1 MEFSNTNENICVSR
15 NSELGFP
22 LSISENSECY
32 FYPAYV
38 NHIWDPSIPHRK
50 NIRKYTLTILEGDPH
65 YPVSLK
71 LFWKVSLKS
80 YIILNK
86 YTQNPGTFVSLYP

>member
-22 LSISENSECY
+22 LSNSESSECY

-50 NIRKYTLTILEGDPH
+50 KYKEIHLLQFMR
-65 YPVSLK
+65 L
-71 LFWKVSLKS
+71 WKGIP
-80 YIILNK
+80 IILYPWNYFEK
-86 YTQNPGTFVSLYP
+86 YP

>member
-22 LSISENSECY
+22 LSISEISECD

-38 NHIWDPSIPHRK
+38 NDIWNPSIPHRK
-50 NIRKYTLTILEGDPH
+50 NIRKYTPYNSWGSGRGPHLEGVP
-65 YPVSLK
+65 
-71 LFWKVSLKS
+71 
-80 YIILNK
+80 IIL
-86 YTQNPGTFVSLYP
+86 YPWNYFEK

>member
-15 NSELGFP
+15 NSELDFP

-50 NIRKYTLTILEGDPH
+50 NIRKYTPYNSWGSEKGFPLSCIPEII
-65 YPVSLK
+65 
-71 LFWKVSLKS
+71 LKS
-80 YIILNK
+80 IPKII
-86 YTQNPGTFVSLYP
+86 YHIE

>member
-32 FYPAYV
+32 FYPVYV

-50 NIRKYTLTILEGDPH
+50 TIRKYTP
-65 YPVSLK
+65 YNS
-71 LFWKVSLKS
+71 
-80 YIILNK
+80 
-86 YTQNPGTFVSLYP
+86 